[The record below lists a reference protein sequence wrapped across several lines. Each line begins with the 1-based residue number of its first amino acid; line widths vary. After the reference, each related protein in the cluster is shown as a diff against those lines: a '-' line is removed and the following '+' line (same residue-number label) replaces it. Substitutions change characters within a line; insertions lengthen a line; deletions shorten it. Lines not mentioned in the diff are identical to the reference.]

1 MTSLYHKRLYKDIEE
16 LHKNPIDNVYIWF
29 DESDITKLLLMIIG
43 PENTPYE
50 NGYFI
55 LSCTITKDF
64 PWKPPLIKYLSTNGI
79 IRFHP
84 FLYENGKVCLSILG
98 TWAGPQWTSAISLKS
113 LFISIQSILNNKPLL
128 DEPGHQND
136 SDNASNLFNEIIKY
150 YTYEYSIIYQLEKK
164 TYPQFYDIQKELF
177 QKNYDNLILNIK
189 NQFPIKYNKI
199 DTSDYIKKLLQQ
211 YTTCLFTIEYS
222 DNINTQSVIKNILVD
237 ITISNYN
244 YILFKYIKLSNFNR
258 KTTFKNT
265 KNELQKDFIKIKII
279 DYIIYAPS
287 PFSKMGCNFKYNNI
301 IKKLNYLNVS
311 L

>member
-16 LHKNPIDNVYIWF
+16 LQKNPIDNVYIWF

-64 PWKPPLIKYLSTNGI
+64 PWKPPLIKYLSTNGN

-177 QKNYDNLILNIK
+177 QKNYDSLILNIK

-199 DTSDYIKKLLQQ
+199 DTSEYIKQLLQQ

-301 IKKLNYLNVS
+301 IKKLNNLNVS